1 MNRETFIAKLTE
13 VRQTAQP
20 LAELQALPGDS
31 SWVLEPFVQLA
42 PYSWKLRNRP
52 ISLIHWRSKIGS
64 AINKIWEACRGCFL

>member
-31 SWVLEPFVQLA
+31 SWVLEPFV
-42 PYSWKLRNRP
+42 
-52 ISLIHWRSKIGS
+52 
-64 AINKIWEACRGCFL
+64 